1 MPVVERL
8 RRSEHQAEL
17 ALPVKRLAA
26 IRANMPGPGAVV
38 YFAQGS
44 ERFGLAVALH
54 AENRAEVLEDEDA
67 ETADL
72 AQKAALGTCG
82 LLSLRRSREQRRH
95 AERGD
100 RLDVRNAGERVEDF
114 GLRG

>member
-1 MPVVERL
+1 VPVVEGL
-8 RRSEHQAEL
+8 RRPEHQAEL
-17 ALPVKRLAA
+17 ALRVKRLAA
-26 IRANMPGPGAVV
+26 VRANMPGPGAVV
-38 YFAQGS
+38 YFAQRG
-44 ERFGLAVALH
+44 ERLGLAVALH

-67 ETADL
+67 EIADL
-72 AQKAALGTCG
+72 AQEAAFGAGG
-82 LLSLRRSREQRRH
+82 LLPLRRSREQRRH